1 MNYLFTI
8 AIASLLFISCS
19 EDQYVRTYKVNKE
32 FNKEVNEQASIPITW
47 SAPISWIQPE
57 SLIPMSIAS
66 YKIPYYGYDPSKIDY
81 ADLSISILSDDGGG
95 LEKNVNRWR
104 GQVGL
109 PNQTRNEIISSAERE
124 NNSLGE
130 YQIFKIINKSNSDR
144 AFICAVMPMEDS
156 TIFVKLSIPK
166 VGILSVEKDFL
177 DFCQSFKV
185 LGE

>member
-81 ADLSISILSDDGGG
+81 ADLSISIPDVP
-95 LEKNVNRWR
+95 E
-104 GQVGL
+104 
-109 PNQTRNEIISSAERE
+109 T
-124 NNSLGE
+124 
-130 YQIFKIINKSNSDR
+130 KIGSPS
-144 AFICAVMPMEDS
+144 
-156 TIFVKLSIPK
+156 
-166 VGILSVEKDFL
+166 
-177 DFCQSFKV
+177 SFKTTV
-185 LGE
+185 NFPSCLWKNAGLQYFKSTASP